1 MTHQIKFTDTKDT
14 KGEFK
19 THSTTLNYKTINN
32 NALLIV
38 GTTIVG
44 TAFTI
49 FTADN
54 VLKENINMKN
64 DIKLEMLDSY
74 KNLTTTPIYSE
85 NEDYSKI
92 LTNVVTEMLSNTED
106 FSDINQYIN
115 DNFWDLV

>member
-1 MTHQIKFTDTKDT
+1 MTHQIKFTDTK
-14 KGEFK
+14 GEFK
-19 THSTTLNYKTINN
+19 TPSTTINYKTTNN
-32 NALLIV
+32 NALLLVV
-38 GTTIVG
+38 GTTF
-44 TAFTI
+44 AI

-54 VLKENINMKN
+54 ALKENINMKN
-64 DIKLEMLDSY
+64 DIKSEMLDSY

-92 LTNVVTEMLSNTED
+92 LTNVVTEMLSNIED

>member
-1 MTHQIKFTDTKDT
+1 MIHQIKFIDTKE
-14 KGEFK
+14 EFK
-19 THSTTLNYKTINN
+19 TPSTTLNYRTNN
-32 NALLIV
+32 FNALLLFV
-38 GTTIVG
+38 GTT
-44 TAFTI
+44 FTI

-54 VLKENINMKN
+54 ALKENINMKN

-74 KNLTTTPIYSE
+74 KNLTTTSIYSE
-85 NEDYSKI
+85 NEDYGKI

>member
-1 MTHQIKFTDTKDT
+1 MTHQIKFTDTKNT

-19 THSTTLNYKTINN
+19 TPSTTINYKTTNNN
-32 NALLIV
+32 NALLLVV
-38 GTTIVG
+38 GTTF
-44 TAFTI
+44 AI

-54 VLKENINMKN
+54 ALKENINMKN
-64 DIKLEMLDSY
+64 DIKSEMLDSY

>member
-1 MTHQIKFTDTKDT
+1 MTHQIKFTDTK
-14 KGEFK
+14 GEFK
-19 THSTTLNYKTINN
+19 TPSTTINYKIINN
-32 NALLIV
+32 NVLLLVV
-38 GTTIVG
+38 GTTF
-44 TAFTI
+44 AI

-54 VLKENINMKN
+54 ALKENINMKN
-64 DIKLEMLDSY
+64 DIKSEMLDSY

-106 FSDINQYIN
+106 FSDINQYTN

>member
-1 MTHQIKFTDTKDT
+1 MTHQIKFTDTK
-14 KGEFK
+14 GEFK
-19 THSTTLNYKTINN
+19 TPSTTINYKTTNN
-32 NALLIV
+32 NALLLVV
-38 GTTIVG
+38 GTPF
-44 TAFTI
+44 AI

-54 VLKENINMKN
+54 ALKENINMKN
-64 DIKLEMLDSY
+64 DIKSEMLDSY

>member
-1 MTHQIKFTDTKDT
+1 MTHQIKFTDTK
-14 KGEFK
+14 GEFK
-19 THSTTLNYKTINN
+19 TPSTTINYKTTNN
-32 NALLIV
+32 NALLLVV
-38 GTTIVG
+38 GTTF
-44 TAFTI
+44 AI

-54 VLKENINMKN
+54 ALKENINMKN
-64 DIKLEMLDSY
+64 DIKSEMLDSY

>member
-1 MTHQIKFTDTKDT
+1 MTHQIKFTDTK
-14 KGEFK
+14 GEFK
-19 THSTTLNYKTINN
+19 TPSTTINYKTTNN
-32 NALLIV
+32 NALLLVV
-38 GTTIVG
+38 GTTF
-44 TAFTI
+44 AI

-54 VLKENINMKN
+54 ALKENINMKN
-64 DIKLEMLDSY
+64 DIKSEMLDSY

-92 LTNVVTEMLSNTED
+92 LTNVVTEMLSNTQD

>member
-1 MTHQIKFTDTKDT
+1 MTHQIKFTDTK
-14 KGEFK
+14 GEFK
-19 THSTTLNYKTINN
+19 TPSTTINYKTTNN
-32 NALLIV
+32 NALLLVV
-38 GTTIVG
+38 GTTF
-44 TAFTI
+44 AI

-54 VLKENINMKN
+54 ALKENINMKN

-85 NEDYSKI
+85 NEDYGKI

>member
-19 THSTTLNYKTINN
+19 TPSTTINYKTTNN
-32 NALLIV
+32 NALLLVV
-38 GTTIVG
+38 GTPF
-44 TAFTI
+44 AI

-54 VLKENINMKN
+54 ALKENINMKN

-92 LTNVVTEMLSNTED
+92 LTNVVTEML
-106 FSDINQYIN
+106 
-115 DNFWDLV
+115 

>member
-1 MTHQIKFTDTKDT
+1 
-14 KGEFK
+14 
-19 THSTTLNYKTINN
+19 
-32 NALLIV
+32 
-38 GTTIVG
+38 
-44 TAFTI
+44 
-49 FTADN
+49 
-54 VLKENINMKN
+54 
-64 DIKLEMLDSY
+64 MLDSY

>member
-1 MTHQIKFTDTKDT
+1 MTHQIKFTDTK
-14 KGEFK
+14 GEFK
-19 THSTTLNYKTINN
+19 TPSTTINYKTTNN
-32 NALLIV
+32 NELLLVV
-38 GTTIVG
+38 GTTF
-44 TAFTI
+44 AI

-54 VLKENINMKN
+54 ALKENINMKN
-64 DIKLEMLDSY
+64 DIKSEMLDSY

>member
-1 MTHQIKFTDTKDT
+1 MTHQIKFTDTK
-14 KGEFK
+14 GEFK
-19 THSTTLNYKTINN
+19 TPSTTINYKTTNN
-32 NALLIV
+32 NALLLVV
-38 GTTIVG
+38 GTTF
-44 TAFTI
+44 AI

-54 VLKENINMKN
+54 ALKENINMKN
-64 DIKLEMLDSY
+64 DIKSEMLDSY
-74 KNLTTTPIYSE
+74 KNLTTGIYSE